1 MVKAPP
7 GSRDVVISVV
17 RQDTLSILSQLIQ
30 LKFGTGTRW
39 ELTWNGQVF
48 FPATLIRIAAQK
60 LEISTCLMHPH
71 DSEMD

>member
-30 LKFGTGTRW
+30 LKFVTGTRW
-39 ELTWNGQVF
+39 LTWDGQVF
-48 FPATLIRIAAQK
+48 FQATLIRLAAQK
-60 LEISTCLMHPH
+60 LEIS
-71 DSEMD
+71 

>member
-30 LKFGTGTRW
+30 LKFVTGTRW
-39 ELTWNGQVF
+39 ELTWDGQVF
-48 FPATLIRIAAQK
+48 FQATLIRLAAQK
-60 LEISTCLMHPH
+60 LEIS
-71 DSEMD
+71 